1 MRVSH
6 RPPSDRD
13 NPSPPQKNRNNN
25 EHRTRLK
32 GAGPRWG
39 GWRAWPV
46 AASGRRG
53 RCTRHA
59 QGKGTLRTAH
69 PMLHSTTT
77 ARQERSHRISPTEGV
92 HKRTR
97 TDSQPPPPPP
107 FYGGGPGEPH
117 SKVRKSYK
125 EYRSS
130 LVQSP
135 TRRAFQPRA
144 RQHSS
149 HAFFVAA
156 ALRQRQPSEA
166 GVASHLGRAIL
177 GGAPRC
183 PRAPQPAPSSLTRA
197 RRAERA
203 PQAPPL
209 ALPRGRP
216 RALDRERAFY
226 CIGRRRQRSRELRSP
241 AGHPQAARQA
251 DRWAR

>member
-1 MRVSH
+1 MTIL
-6 RPPSDRD
+6 PP
-13 NPSPPQKNRNNN
+13 PKKNRNNN
-25 EHRTRLK
+25 EHRTRAL
-32 GAGPRWG
+32 GHAGAAGPWPRPAG
-39 GWRAWPV
+39 VAGAPGTRRARAHCAPHTRCYT
-46 AASGRRG
+46 ARPRLGRRG
-53 RCTRHA
+53 HTESHRQKVYTSA
-59 QGKGTLRTAH
+59 
-69 PMLHSTTT
+69 
-77 ARQERSHRISPTEGV
+77 QERTLNLR
-92 HKRTR
+92 
-97 TDSQPPPPPP
+97 PPP

-197 RRAERA
+197 GRAERA

>member
-1 MRVSH
+1 MARGRV
-6 RPPSDRD
+6 RP
-13 NPSPPQKNRNNN
+13 
-25 EHRTRLK
+25 
-32 GAGPRWG
+32 
-39 GWRAWPV
+39 AWPV
-46 AASGRRG
+46 HPARAGQGHTAHRTPDATQHDHGSAGEVTQNLTDR
-53 RCTRHA
+53 RCT
-59 QGKGTLRTAH
+59 QAH
-69 PMLHSTTT
+69 KNGLSTS
-77 ARQERSHRISPTEGV
+77 A
-92 HKRTR
+92 
-97 TDSQPPPPPP
+97 PPP